1 MQFVHIVV
9 LKYELHLPNRTTQVI
24 VNGNIQKNFSWK
36 THFDS
41 IILLKTSSE
50 RSTVILHL

>member
-24 VNGNIQKNFSWK
+24 VNGNIKKNFSRK
-36 THFDS
+36 P
-41 IILLKTSSE
+41 ILIPLFYLKLAQ
-50 RSTVILHL
+50 RGQQ